1 LLKLLKFLF
10 GIDSKKVL
18 SKKSIQLIEDLID
31 HRIRHQDIFIEALTH
46 RSVLDNKKF
55 KKSNERLEFLG
66 DAVLGMVTGEFLFNT
81 FPNTNEG
88 ALTKMRA
95 NLVNKQSLYRVG
107 QRIQLFDLLFISPEL
122 IASES
127 FGMKT
132 VLADG
137 VEAFIGA
144 MYIDGGMEVAEQFI
158 RKYILEPS
166 LSEGAHLQD
175 DNFKSQLLE
184 LLQGMKI
191 EMPRYA
197 VIEESGPE
205 HDRVFTVAVMVNQRI
220 IGEGRGKSK
229 KAAEQDAAKNA
240 LKIITAQKDILYTN
254 SSSAG

>member
-1 LLKLLKFLF
+1 MLKLLKFLF

-18 SKKSIQLIEDLID
+18 SKKSIQQIEELID
-31 HRIRHQDIFIEALTH
+31 HRIKHQDIFIEALTH

-122 IASES
+122 IAAES

-158 RKYILEPS
+158 RKFILEPS
-166 LSEGAHLQD
+166 LSEGTHLQD

-197 VIEESGPE
+197 VIDESGPE
-205 HDRVFTVAVMVNQRI
+205 HDRVFTVAVMVNQRV

>member
-1 LLKLLKFLF
+1 MLKLLKFLF

-240 LKIITAQKDILYTN
+240 LKIITSQKDILYTN

>member
-1 LLKLLKFLF
+1 MLKLLKFLF